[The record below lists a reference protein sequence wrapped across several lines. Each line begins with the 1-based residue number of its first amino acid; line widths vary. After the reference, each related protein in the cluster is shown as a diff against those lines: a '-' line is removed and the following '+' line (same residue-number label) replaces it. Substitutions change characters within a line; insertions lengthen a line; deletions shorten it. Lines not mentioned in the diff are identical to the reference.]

1 MFDKIKLSI
10 KTKLMAFGFSLIFG
24 GSAILAMYVGSMT
37 LISRTQALYEK
48 AEALHTSMS
57 LISDGLHGELL
68 ALQGYLLDPTKKGT
82 EIILKHEGQ
91 KVDDGFNEAQKDNFD
106 PELADLINQ
115 AIDYDKSTLRVLSTQ
130 VMAMSSTNFPEA
142 ITLLTDKYMPAH
154 EQLVDRLN
162 KIEKLTSAYQ
172 SKVKTDGAQKTKWIT
187 LILAVAIIIGS
198 GFGFLLTRILGQSLI
213 KGLSAAIEQ
222 LGRGTALTRTW
233 VAELSTMANDLAK
246 ATTEQSSALAE
257 TASSIEEMDAMTK
270 KNADNASRSGEVAK
284 QSSEAA
290 KKGKQAVE
298 EMMNSIKDIDVSNQQ
313 IMAQIDDS
321 NTRITEIS
329 TIIAAIG
336 AKTNVIND
344 IVFQTRLLSFNA
356 SVEAARAGE
365 HGKGFAVVA
374 EEVGNLAQMSGVAA
388 KEIGDLL
395 NESTHRVQTIVSETK
410 TKVGAQMSEGKSKVE
425 AGARI
430 AEQSGVVLDE
440 IVQKVDEMTTMIG
453 EISVASQEQ
462 SVGISEITKAVN
474 ELDKITHANSTT
486 SKEVAGSSEKLFAQ
500 SQELRGLFHALEE
513 MVYGESTSTTRGKGV
528 AKKADAHK
536 ENPPHQLKIAA

>member
-1 MFDKIKLSI
+1 MFNQVKLSI
-10 KTKLMAFGFSLIFG
+10 KTKLMGFGFLLIFG
-24 GSAILAMYVGSMT
+24 GTAILAMYVGSMA
-37 LISRTQALYEK
+37 LIAKTQSLYEK
-48 AEALHTSMS
+48 AEALHSSMS

-68 ALQGYLLDPTKKGT
+68 GLQGYLLEPTKKGT
-82 EIILKHEGQ
+82 EDLLKLEGQ
-91 KVDDGFNEAQKDNFD
+91 KIDNGFSESEKNNLDPKIAGLIKNAKDFD
-106 PELADLINQ
+106 Q
-115 AIDYDKSTLRVLSTQ
+115 GTLRVLSAQ
-130 VMAMSSTNFPEA
+130 VMAMSITNFPGA
-142 ITLLTDKYMPAH
+142 IDLLADKYKPAH
-154 EQLVDRLN
+154 EQLVDRLT
-162 KIEKLTSAYQ
+162 KIEKLTADYQ
-172 SKVKTDGAQKTKWIT
+172 MEIKNDSIQKTKWIT
-187 LILAVAIIIGS
+187 MVLAIAIIVGS

-233 VAELSTMANDLAK
+233 VSELSTMANDLAK

-270 KNADNASRSGEVAK
+270 KNADNATRSGDVAK

-298 EMMNSIKDIDVSNQQ
+298 EMMSAIKEIDVSNHS
-313 IMAQIDDS
+313 IMTQIDES

-329 TIIAAIG
+329 TIIEAIG

-410 TKVGAQMSEGKSKVE
+410 TKVGAQITEGKSKVE

-513 MVYGESTSTTRGKGV
+513 MVYGESTSTTRGKGA
-528 AKKADAHK
+528 AKKTETNK
-536 ENPPHQLKIAA
+536 ENPPHLKIAA